1 MVQFRF
7 KWVAV
12 IVVLSLFILG
22 STFWGVIQLRASGN
36 QVREPL
42 SAAMQATGANVE
54 EIYVNGWAKLPP
66 SPSKKEQDSI
76 SLESMVEQAMQKLEV
91 PASEVQVSH
100 QYTVH
105 QEIVRGEAISDNRHT
120 VVIAQIMNP
129 VSVGQEKEVY
139 LVVNVESRAE
149 ATSVIANL
157 QRQVGEIINSFGG
170 SPRINTCLVG
180 WLDGKLKDEEWEK
193 TLQNGFLA
201 IGATT
206 IDTTR
211 YADFASYTGFSAAI
225 PERLQVGHQTVN
237 FNMAMRYSTYD
248 NRTYVIIG
256 SPVITSEY

>member
-7 KWVAV
+7 KGVVV

-22 STFWGVIQLRASGN
+22 SAFWGEIQLRASGN

-42 SAAMQATGANVE
+42 SAAMQATGASVE

-66 SPSKKEQDSI
+66 SQCKNDQDGI
-76 SLESMVEQAMQKLEV
+76 SLETMVEQVMQKLEI
-91 PASEVQVSH
+91 PTSEVQVSH
-100 QYTVH
+100 QHTVH
-105 QEIVRGEAISDNRHT
+105 QEIVRGEAISDSMHT
-120 VVIAQIMNP
+120 VVIAQILNP
-129 VSVGQEKEVY
+129 VGEGQETEVY
-139 LVVNVESRAE
+139 LVVNVEGRVG
-149 ATSVIANL
+149 ATIAIANL
-157 QRQVGEIINSFGG
+157 QQQVSKIINSFGG

-193 TLQNGFLA
+193 YLENGFLA
-201 IGATT
+201 IEATT
-206 IDTTR
+206 IDRTR

-225 PERLQVGHQTVN
+225 PERLQVGNQTVN
-237 FNMAMRYSTYD
+237 FNMAMRYSSYD